1 MDLLQAPDMHTYV
14 YVSGGYSML
23 IVKSPA
29 FNFCMIPILN
39 ETTVRNELTLCSYV
53 LINLKKVLT
62 CMANE
67 TNRKRNITFRKF

>member
-39 ETTVRNELTLCSYV
+39 ETTVRNELT
-53 LINLKKVLT
+53 
-62 CMANE
+62 
-67 TNRKRNITFRKF
+67 